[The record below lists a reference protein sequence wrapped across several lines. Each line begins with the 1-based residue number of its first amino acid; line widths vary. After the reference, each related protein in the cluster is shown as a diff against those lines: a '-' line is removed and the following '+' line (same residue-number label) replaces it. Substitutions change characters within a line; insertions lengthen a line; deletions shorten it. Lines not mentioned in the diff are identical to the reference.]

1 MALALPGYK
10 GEPCCA
16 ARDEQDAQQ
25 CGADPSTTAGCRGEA
40 VCLTHRDALSVAG
53 VQDRMPVILQETLF
67 GKWLDPNVV
76 SAAEVQAMV
85 NEAQSDFVHH
95 AVTTRLDSAKI
106 DEREFANPA

>member
-1 MALALPGYK
+1 MWRNAWRQWRCLIPAVVWY
-10 GEPCCA
+10 EWRA
-16 ARDEQDAQQ
+16 AA
-25 CGADPSTTAGCRGEA
+25 P
-40 VCLTHRDALSVAG
+40 SVAG